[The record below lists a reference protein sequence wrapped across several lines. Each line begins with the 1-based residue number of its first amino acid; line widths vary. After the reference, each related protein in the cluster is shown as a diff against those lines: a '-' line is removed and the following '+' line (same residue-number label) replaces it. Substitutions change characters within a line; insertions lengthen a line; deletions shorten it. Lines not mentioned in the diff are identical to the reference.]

1 MADQPARRPS
11 IESTHSK
18 TSAHAPVALPAPVVQ
33 DAVDGKPS
41 AWSRMTRSTRNA
53 LAPPTR
59 FVIKWLRKTN
69 LTMWIIL
76 GLVLGIVVGHTA
88 PKFSV
93 KIKPMA
99 DIFLR
104 MISSLVTPL
113 IFSTLVVGIAAHGDD
128 LAAVGRLAIKA
139 LIYFEVVS
147 TLAILL
153 GLLMVN
159 AVKPGKGTKI
169 TNSDIP
175 KTNGTITWD
184 GELFK
189 IIPKSFFAAAAEGEV
204 LQIVFCSLMFAVALC
219 RVPSRKH
226 RATMMAFLSSLSETM
241 FKVTG
246 LVMNYAPIGIGCA
259 LASTVGKNGLKVLIS
274 LGKLVGTLYGTLVL
288 FILVVL
294 VPIMLITKVPIKTF
308 FKTIWQPFLLAFSTA
323 SSESALPQAME
334 NLEKMGIPKK
344 IVGFVIPTG
353 YSFNLDGTSLYLSL
367 AAIFCAQ
374 ATDTHLSASKQAVLM
389 LTLMLTS
396 KGVAA
401 IPRASFVVLSA
412 ALSSFNIPNDALALI
427 LGVDA
432 FMDMARTGV
441 NVMGNCLAA
450 CVIARWEGA
459 YPPHGRFEGRW
470 AHMDPKLQT
479 NNSEE
484 DEDNGEWRDSRSDY
498 HKTEE
503 GIAHHHH

>member
-1 MADQPARRPS
+1 MPVPA
-11 IESTHSK
+11 THGDD
-18 TSAHAPVALPAPVVQ
+18 TSER
-33 DAVDGKPS
+33 PS
-41 AWSRMTRSTRNA
+41 AWSRMTQSVKNA
-53 LAPPTR
+53 LAPPFR

-76 GLVLGIVVGHTA
+76 GLVLGIVIGHTA
-88 PKFSV
+88 PSFSV
-93 KIKPMA
+93 KIKPLA

-104 MISSLVTPL
+104 MISTLVVPL
-113 IFSTLVVGIAAHGDD
+113 IFSTLVVGIAGHGDD
-128 LAAVGRLAIKA
+128 LAAVGRLAIKS
-139 LIYFEVVS
+139 LIYFEIVS

-159 AVKPGKGTKI
+159 AIKPGKGTVIKA
-169 TNSDIP
+169 SEDIP

-189 IIPKSFFAAAAEGEV
+189 IIPKSFFQAASDGEV
-204 LQIVFCSLMFAVALC
+204 LQIVFCAIMFAVALC
-219 RVPSRKH
+219 RVPARKH
-226 RATMMAFLSSLSETM
+226 RQTMLAFLKSLSETM

-259 LASTVGKNGLKVLIS
+259 LASTVGKNGLSVLIS
-274 LGKLVGTLYGTLVL
+274 LGKLVGALYGTLVI
-288 FILVVL
+288 FIIVVL
-294 VPIMLITKVPIKTF
+294 IPIMLIAKIPIKTF
-308 FKTIWQPFLLAFSTA
+308 FRTIWQPFILAFSTA
-323 SSESALPQAME
+323 SSESALPKAME
-334 NLEKMGIPKK
+334 NLEKMGIPEK

-374 ATDTHLSASKQAVLM
+374 ATDTHLSASKQVVLM
-389 LTLMLTS
+389 FTLMLTS

-412 ALSSFNIPNDALALI
+412 ALSSYNIPNDALALI

-450 CVIARWEGA
+450 CVVARWEGA
-459 YPPHGRFEGRW
+459 YPPYGRWEGRW
-470 AHMDPKLQT
+470 AHMDPRLRA
-479 NNSEE
+479 E
-484 DEDNGEWRDSRSDY
+484 DEDDEDNVRQGDWKDSHSESR
-498 HKTEE
+498 KIEE
-503 GIAHHHH
+503 GVTHHRH